1 MNNQLKSY
9 LVDCFDY
16 RYYCQLSLLL
26 SFIVI
31 YHVFN
36 WMYYY
41 VVYWGWEGDYLYTLL
56 ILYIYQFFLCIFV
69 L

>member
-41 VVYWGWEGDYLYTLL
+41 VAYWGWEGDNLYTLL